1 MVDACAL
8 TWPVGA
14 TASYDFLERPRF
26 HSTSTSNADGT
37 FFMRS
42 TTVLVA
48 ALFLGV
54 GTLFNLGASAS
65 DWQLIGPEGGNVR
78 SLAYDPGDPNR
89 ILLGT
94 SSGQL
99 FQSKDGGN
107 SWALFAHLGPG
118 DDYVFDHIVFDPIN
132 PATVYAAAWGLFNDN
147 DGGVFRSDNGGRTW
161 RELMGAHGKSIRA
174 LAMAPSDHNTLVI
187 GALDGVFRS
196 RDGGATWERIS
207 PENHAAIEN
216 HSSLRNFVSVAIDPQ
231 NPDVIY
237 AGTRHLPWK
246 TTDGGANW
254 HNLKEG
260 ILDDSD
266 VFSIIVDPKVPSR
279 VYASAC
285 SGIYKSDNGAEVFH
299 RVQGLPHSAI
309 RTRVLRQDPQRPSI
323 VYAGTTGGL
332 WKTTDGGT
340 KWSLVSSPDII
351 VNDVLIDP
359 RDPNRVLVATDL
371 RGVLVSNDGFVHNT
385 SSNHGFSHRVV
396 GAVVVDHK
404 DPNRLYV
411 GVANDKE
418 EGGLFFSEDAGKSW
432 RQSSRGLAGR
442 DILSLQQAENGT
454 LFTGTNHGV
463 FRLESLSGSW
473 VPMRMIREPIQKK
486 QSKVSEVEP
495 SPPVPKGKSSKTP
508 AASERP
514 ASVVKTK
521 VPDET
526 VIPPANAPRVRS
538 LQIGETAWFAATDDG
553 LFISV
558 DQGERWYGQA
568 VEGEREF
575 STVNSYDDGTVTLA
589 GVKGAYLSRD
599 GGKTWTSVALPKYV
613 SGVNSLTMTPG
624 AFWLGTPQ
632 GALRSADGG
641 QSWQYMLGG
650 LPKNDVLG
658 VVYDFSGQRLLAT
671 ALHSHAV
678 FQSKDGGKSW
688 QSTPEAEVSI
698 RTALNYMGHLLAASL
713 YNGLVLEE

>member
-1 MVDACAL
+1 
-8 TWPVGA
+8 
-14 TASYDFLERPRF
+14 
-26 HSTSTSNADGT
+26 
-37 FFMRS
+37 MRS
-42 TTVLVA
+42 TAGFVA
-48 ALFLGV
+48 TLFLSV
-54 GTLFNLGASAS
+54 GMLFNLGASAS

-78 SLAYDPGDPNR
+78 SLAYDPSDPNR

-99 FQSKDGGN
+99 FQSKNGGA
-107 SWALFAHLGPG
+107 SWAIFAHLGPG
-118 DDYVFDHIVFDPIN
+118 DDYVFDHIVFDPTN
-132 PATVYAAAWGLFNDN
+132 PATVYAAAWALFDDN
-147 DGGVFRSDNGGRTW
+147 DGGVFRSDDGGQTW
-161 RELMGAHGKSIRA
+161 RELKGVHGKSIRA

-187 GALDGVFRS
+187 GALDGVFRT
-196 RDGGATWERIS
+196 RDGGATWERVT
-207 PENHAAIEN
+207 PENSAAIEN

-285 SGIYKSDNGAEVFH
+285 SGIYKSDDGAEVFH

-309 RTRVLRQDPQRPSI
+309 RTRVLKQDPQRPSI

-332 WKTTDGGT
+332 WKTADGGT
-340 KWSLVSSPDII
+340 KWTLVTSPDVI

-359 RDPNRVLVATDL
+359 RDPNRVLLATDL
-371 RGVLVSNDGFVHNT
+371 RGVLVSNDGFAHYT
-385 SSNHGFSHRVV
+385 SSNQGFSHRVV
-396 GAVVVDHK
+396 RAVAVDRK

-418 EGGLFFSEDAGKSW
+418 QGGLFLSDDVGKSW

-442 DILSLQQAENGT
+442 DILSLQQAESGA
-454 LFTGTNHGV
+454 LFAGTNHGI

-473 VPMRMIREPIQKK
+473 VPMKMIPGPMPEEQTKAA
-486 QSKVSEVEP
+486 EAEP
-495 SPPVPKGKSSKTP
+495 SKGKSSKAT
-508 AASERP
+508 AANKRI
-514 ASVVKTK
+514 AAVAKAK
-521 VPDET
+521 VPAEA
-526 VIPPANAPRVRS
+526 VIPPANTPRVRS
-538 LQIGETAWFAATDDG
+538 LQIGEKAWFAATDDG
-553 LFISV
+553 LFVSV

-575 STVNSYDDGTVTLA
+575 SVVNSYDDGTVTLA
-589 GVKGAYLSRD
+589 SLKGAYLSRD
-599 GGKTWTSVALPKYV
+599 SGKTWTSLVLPKYV
-613 SGVNSLTMTPG
+613 GGVYSLTLTPG
-624 AFWLGTPQ
+624 STFWLGTAQ
-632 GALRSADGG
+632 GALRSADAG
-641 QSWQYMLGG
+641 QTWQYMLGG
-650 LPKNDVLG
+650 LPKSDVLAVG
-658 VVYDFSGQRLLAT
+658 YDPSGQRLLAT
-671 ALHSHAV
+671 ALHSRAV

-688 QSTPEAEVSI
+688 QSTPEAGVSI
-698 RTALNYMGHLLAASL
+698 RTAVNYKGRLLVASF
-713 YNGLVLEE
+713 YNGLLLEQVGDAASGF

>member
-1 MVDACAL
+1 
-8 TWPVGA
+8 
-14 TASYDFLERPRF
+14 
-26 HSTSTSNADGT
+26 
-37 FFMRS
+37 MRS
-42 TTVLVA
+42 RAEFVA
-48 ALFLGV
+48 KLFLSIGL
-54 GTLFNLGASAS
+54 LFNLFSLASG
-65 DWQLIGPEGGNVR
+65 WQLIGPEGGNVR
-78 SLAYDPGDPNR
+78 SLAYDPSDPNR

-94 SSGQL
+94 SAGQL
-99 FQSKDGGN
+99 FISKDGGQ

-118 DDYVFDHIVFDPIN
+118 DDYVFDHIVFDPTN
-132 PATVYAAAWGLFNDN
+132 PATLYAAAWGLFNDN
-147 DGGVFRSDNGGRTW
+147 DGGVFRSDDGGRTW

-174 LAMAPSDHNTLVI
+174 MAMAPSDHDTLVI

-216 HSSLRNFVSVAIDPQ
+216 HSSLRNFVSVAIDPK
-231 NPDVIY
+231 NSDVIY

-246 TTDGGANW
+246 TTDGGASW

-266 VFSIIVDPKVPSR
+266 VFSIIVDPKMPSR

-285 SGIYKSDNGAEVFH
+285 SGIYRSDNGAETFH

-332 WKTTDGGT
+332 WKTTDGGAR
-340 KWSLVSSPDII
+340 WSLVSSPDII

-371 RGVLVSNDGFVHNT
+371 RGVLVSNDGFAHYA
-385 SSNHGFSHRVV
+385 SSNRGFSHRVV
-396 GAVVVDHK
+396 GAVIVDRK

-418 EGGLFFSEDAGKSW
+418 QGGLFMSDDVGKNW

-442 DILSLQQAENGT
+442 DILSLQQAENGA
-454 LFTGTNHGV
+454 LFGGTNHGI
-463 FRLESLSGSW
+463 FQLTSLSASW
-473 VPMRMIREPIQKK
+473 VPMKMIWGPVPEGQPKPLAK
-486 QSKVSEVEP
+486 AKVAPEP
-495 SPPVPKGKSSKTP
+495 S
-508 AASERP
+508 
-514 ASVVKTK
+514 
-521 VPDET
+521 
-526 VIPPANAPRVRS
+526 IPLATAPRVRS
-538 LQIGETAWFAATDDG
+538 LQMGQTAWFAATDDG

-558 DQGERWYGQA
+558 DQGEKWYGQT

-575 STVNSYDDGTVTLA
+575 SVVNCYENGTVTLA

-599 GGKTWTSVALPKYV
+599 GGKTWSTVALPKYV
-613 SGVNSLTMTPG
+613 SGVYNLTLTPG
-624 AFWLGTPQ
+624 PTLWLGTRQ
-632 GALRSADGG
+632 GALRSTDSG

-650 LPKNDVLG
+650 LPKNDVLA
-658 VVYDFSGQRLLAT
+658 VTYDVGGQRLLAT
-671 ALHSHAV
+671 ALHSRAV
-678 FQSKDGGKSW
+678 FQSRDGGKNW
-688 QSTPEAEVSI
+688 QSTPEAGVSI
-698 RTALNYMGHLLAASL
+698 RDALSYQGHLLATSF
-713 YNGLVLEE
+713 YNGLLLEHAGDVASEF

>member
-1 MVDACAL
+1 
-8 TWPVGA
+8 
-14 TASYDFLERPRF
+14 
-26 HSTSTSNADGT
+26 
-37 FFMRS
+37 MRS
-42 TTVLVA
+42 TAGFVA
-48 ALFLGV
+48 KLFLCFGV
-54 GTLFNLGASAS
+54 LFNLVVAAS
-65 DWQLIGPEGGNVR
+65 DWQSIGPEGGNVR
-78 SLAYDPGDPNR
+78 SLAYDPSDPNR

-94 SSGQL
+94 SAGQL
-99 FQSKDGGN
+99 FISKDGGN
-107 SWALFAHLGPG
+107 SWAIFAHLGPG
-118 DDYVFDHIVFDPIN
+118 DDYVFDHIVFDPTN
-132 PATVYAAAWGLFNDN
+132 PATVYVAAWGLFNDN
-147 DGGVFRSDNGGRTW
+147 DGGVFRSDDGGRTW
-161 RELMGAHGKSIRA
+161 RELMGVHGKSIRA

-231 NPDVIY
+231 NPEVIY

-309 RTRVLRQDPQRPSI
+309 RTRVLHQDPQRPSI

-332 WKTTDGGT
+332 WKTVDGGT
-340 KWSLVSSPDII
+340 KWALVSSPDVI

-371 RGVLVSNDGFVHNT
+371 RGVLVSNDGFAHYT

-396 GAVVVDHK
+396 GAVVVDRK

-418 EGGLFFSEDAGKSW
+418 QGGLFLSDDVGKSW

-442 DILSLQQAENGT
+442 DILSLQQAENGA
-454 LFTGTNHGV
+454 LFAGTNHGI
-463 FRLESLSGSW
+463 FQLASLGASW
-473 VPMRMIREPIQKK
+473 LPMKMIWG
-486 QSKVSEVEP
+486 
-495 SPPVPKGKSSKTP
+495 PVPEWQPKPAEAEASPVVSKGKSSKT
-508 AASERP
+508 AAGTKRK
-514 ASVVKTK
+514 ATVAKTK
-521 VPDET
+521 VPPEPL
-526 VIPPANAPRVRS
+526 IPLATAPRVRS
-538 LQIGETAWFAATDDG
+538 LQMGEKAWFAATDDG

-558 DQGERWYGQA
+558 DQGERWYGQT

-575 STVNSYDDGTVTLA
+575 SVVNSYDDGTVTLA
-589 GVKGAYLSRD
+589 GLKGAYLSRD

-613 SGVNSLTMTPG
+613 SGVYSLTLTPG
-624 AFWLGTPQ
+624 AALWLGTRQ
-632 GALRSADGG
+632 GALRSTDGG
-641 QSWQYMLGG
+641 QTWQYMLGG
-650 LPKNDVLG
+650 LPKDDVLA
-658 VVYDFSGQRLLAT
+658 VRYDPSGQRLLAT
-671 ALHSHAV
+671 ALHSRAV
-678 FQSKDGGKSW
+678 FQSKDGGQSW
-688 QSTPEAEVSI
+688 QSTPESGVSI
-698 RTALNYMGHLLAASL
+698 RTALNYKGRLLVASF
-713 YNGLVLEE
+713 YNGLLLEEASDAASGF